1 MKKGFWG
8 FILIFFAW
16 GHRLDADITVLPAS
30 GIVYRTEPYRLL
42 ISDFP
47 LPSEGKIL
55 LSFPGGFS
63 LKTLTSIRA
72 FVQDGSPKHFE
83 VTGFKV
89 FEQKVE
95 IGFEISSTFA
105 AQTVLFELDRIQN
118 SQTAQEFQL
127 EVSILKK
134 DADQISRFTVSFS
147 VAADRPA
154 KLSVAGPSD
163 SSIRAGQLIELF
175 AVAEDRFG
183 NRASVDSVEW
193 QASSGADGSGTFLG
207 NRLFATR
214 AGSIEIWA
222 NNGELVSAP
231 LKLNINSGELDTF
244 EVTGTPESTVAGVPF
259 AQPTYDVTVTAKDQ
273 LGNTVTDFSGT
284 VFFSSDDPLAVL
296 PAPHVFTVGSGG
308 DNGTHDFPGSQ
319 FVLKKAG
326 TRRISLSADGKTGS
340 SPPVQ
345 VAANYL
351 ADLFFFAPPEVIA
364 GKAFDVTVAGGV
376 DLYGNPAF
384 GTVNVIPVLG
394 GGASPSGAVPAFTS
408 VIVIS
413 GSGHSQQ
420 TLVST
425 TPTVLRGS
433 NGYFSTFS
441 DTITVRPAALGGFST
456 SLLPDTLV
464 AGDTVSTFPVEVKDR
479 FGNLKTDFTG
489 SGYFSG
495 SDPRAILQYPAG
507 NPYSFSSADAGRHIF
522 LGSSVKF
529 LTRGT
534 QVLTFGNDSIR
545 SPAVSFLILPGPA
558 VSFSVSAPSTATAGT
573 PFDVIVQNAVDAYS
587 NPVSLSVPIGLK
599 SGNGIS
605 PSGDLPVLP
614 TISVTD
620 GTGQGQAVLPK
631 AEKTVLEGVS
641 GFLRFSSDTI
651 LVSPA
656 GLEGFEWT
664 IGSPQ
669 ISGVPFSAPA
679 VLTAKDRFG
688 NLKEDFNASADSV
701 VLAAQ
706 PSGTWEKNVLKKS
719 GDFVSGVVDLA
730 VVGTTFFGSAGS
742 YVFSST
748 SASRKTGNS
757 LPVEVR
763 SIFVDSFSLIPSS
776 IIRGQNFSVAFRVT
790 NQSPGPFTLDG
801 IKLLSAGRML
811 ILPLPALPDTLAS
824 AGKGNYS
831 ASTSIPDN
839 FPLGKFPVQLELSGR
854 FGAAFTT
861 VKTPV
866 LDSLAVA
873 DSLFLRPSADGLNFE
888 KVSKSRPY
896 PFEVKLVNQSN
907 FDVVLDSNTYL
918 TFSRAGFARS
928 FNISDVTLLPRN
940 GEGTV
945 SFQPGNFPFA
955 FPSSTFFA
963 SLVVFGRRDGV
974 SLSDSFSLG
983 DSILLEDPSK
993 LYYVPGS
1000 ITPQTALLEVP
1011 LNFRLQ
1017 LGNNGQAAFQ
1027 PDTLSRLILVHGRDS
1042 LFGYLQPAT
1051 PIAAGPPVELNF
1063 WVTQT
1068 PNPPPKGVFDWT
1080 PSLQLSGVENGL
1092 TVDSFLAIPDSVTL
1106 FPLPSLIL
1114 DTLWAVTPSLNRVNS
1129 DRSFPIRVRLF
1140 NPSAESLSATW
1151 LYLKE
1156 GNTQLTSL
1164 LVPFLAPQETVEKNL
1179 TVSADSNRLGPVTY
1193 QVEVLPGYGTISSA
1207 PAEVTVRF
1215 NQITIQRQRKAVLE
1229 LLPEIV
1235 APPSARGGTLVA
1247 GQTLTLAVQL
1257 LNLGEAPVTAGRVRL
1272 KVVPPILTFI
1282 SDSSASIS
1290 ATLASVFQLL
1300 AQDMVDSGHIVATW
1314 SQIPNDSNTAAPAET
1329 VSDSAWLTFKIRTA
1343 PIALEVSVREK
1354 ASPLLYANERVSP
1367 FELLFH
1373 NVDASGMHLFLVR
1386 KISIG
1391 LGGLKNPADIF
1402 AFDEAILSDGVHT
1415 SPAVVEGDHL
1425 SFTFSPSVVVGPEET
1440 KNFAFSVPLPS
1451 EEQLPVSLRFFT
1463 NGDMIEALDSIPGN
1477 GPVPALLLKPDGR
1490 PFEYSSVFTTAAGVG
1505 LAASLVTYPN
1515 PFSPP
1520 SEKIQIAYRLSAAS
1534 EVELKIYT
1542 LTGELVMGKTYSG
1555 GSNGGLAGVNQ
1566 IEWDG
1571 CNGRG
1576 EQVKNG
1582 VYISVIRSAA
1592 TGEVVKQKLAV
1603 VK

>member
-16 GHRLDADITVLPAS
+16 GHRLDADVTVLPAS

-47 LPSEGKIL
+47 LPSKGEIH

-134 DADQISRFTVSFS
+134 DADPISRFTVPFLA
-147 VAADRPA
+147 AADRTA

-163 SSIRAGQLIELF
+163 NSIRAGQLIELL

-183 NRASVDSVEW
+183 NRASADSVEW

-207 NRLFATR
+207 NRLFAAR

-222 NNGELVSAP
+222 TNGELVSAP

-259 AQPTYDVTVTAKDQ
+259 AQPTYDVTVTAQDQ
-273 LGNTVTDFSGT
+273 FGNTVTDFSGT

-296 PAPHVFTVGSGG
+296 PAPYVFTVGSGE

-326 TRRISLSADGKTGS
+326 TRQISLSTDGKTGS

-351 ADLFFFAPPEVIA
+351 ADFFFFAPPEVIA

-376 DLYGNPAF
+376 DLYGNPAS

-394 GGASPSGAVPAFTS
+394 GGPSPSGAVPAFTS
-408 VIVIS
+408 AIVIS

-425 TPTVLRGS
+425 SPTVLRGS

-456 SLLPDTLV
+456 SLPPDTLV

-489 SGYFSG
+489 SGYFFG

-507 NPYSFSSADAGRHIF
+507 TPYSFSSADAGRHIF

-534 QVLTFGNDSIR
+534 QVLTFGNDTIR
-545 SPAVSFLILPGPA
+545 SPAASFLVLSGQP
-558 VSFSVSAPSTATAGT
+558 VSFSVSAPSAVTAGT
-573 PFDVIVQNAVDAYS
+573 PFDVIIQNAVDAYS
-587 NPVSLSVPIGLK
+587 NPVSLPAQIGLK
-599 SGNGIS
+599 SGGGIS

-614 TISVTD
+614 TISVAD
-620 GTGQGQAVLPK
+620 GSGQGQAFLPR
-631 AEKTVLEGVS
+631 AEQAVLEGVS

-688 NLKEDFNASADSV
+688 NLKNNFDASADSV
-701 VLAAQ
+701 MLASQ

-719 GDFVSGVVDLA
+719 GDFVSGVADLA

-742 YVFSST
+742 YVFSAT

-757 LPVEVR
+757 LPVEVQ

-861 VKTPV
+861 IKTPV

-873 DSLFLRPSADGLNFE
+873 DSLFLRPSAEGLNFE
-888 KVSKSRPY
+888 KVSKGRMY
-896 PFEVKLVNQSN
+896 PFFFSLVNQSN
-907 FDVVLDSNTYL
+907 FDVVLDSATRL
-918 TFSRAGFARS
+918 VFSRVGYSRS
-928 FNISDVTLLPRN
+928 FQIAGVTLVPRN
-940 GEGTV
+940 SEGEV
-945 SFQPGNFPFA
+945 PFQSDSFPVV
-955 FPSSTFFA
+955 FPSRIFAA

-983 DSILLEDPSK
+983 DSIILEDPSR
-993 LYYVPGS
+993 LYYVSGS
-1000 ITPQTALLEVP
+1000 ITPRTALLEVP
-1011 LNFRLQ
+1011 LNFRLR
-1017 LGNNGQAAFQ
+1017 LGNNGQAVFQ
-1027 PDTLSRLILVHGRDS
+1027 PGMLSRLILVHGPDS

-1063 WVTQT
+1063 RVTQI
-1068 PNPPPKGVFDWT
+1068 PNPPPKGIFSWR
-1080 PSLQLSGVENGL
+1080 PFLQLSGVENGL
-1092 TVDSFLAIPDSVTL
+1092 VVDSLLTIPDSVTL
-1106 FPLPSLIL
+1106 FPLPGLIL

-1156 GNTQLTSL
+1156 GNTQLPSL

-1179 TVSADSNRLGPVTY
+1179 TVLADSNRLGPVTY

-1215 NQITIQRQRKAVLE
+1215 DQITVQRQRKAVLE

-1247 GQTLTLAVQL
+1247 GQTLTLSVQL
-1257 LNLGEAPVTAGRVRL
+1257 RNLGEAPVSAGRVRL

-1290 ATLASVFQLL
+1290 ATLASIFQLL
-1300 AQDMVDSGHIVATW
+1300 AQDLVDSGRIAATW
-1314 SQIPNDSNTAAPAET
+1314 SQIPSDSNTAASAEVVT
-1329 VSDSAWLTFKIRTA
+1329 DSVWIPFKIIPAR
-1343 PIALEVSVREK
+1343 IALTISAREK
-1354 ASPLLYANERVSP
+1354 PTPLLYAEEWSAP
-1367 FELLFH
+1367 FELGFT
-1373 NVDASGMHLFLVR
+1373 NIDATGTHLFLIKKV
-1386 KISIG
+1386 SIG
-1391 LGGLKNPADIF
+1391 LSRLRSPADIS
-1402 AFDEAILSDGVHT
+1402 AFDQASLSDGVHSALAT
-1415 SPAVVEGDHL
+1415 VEGNQL
-1425 SFTFSPSVVVGPEET
+1425 TFAFSSPVLIGPEET
-1440 KNFAFSVPLPS
+1440 KNFSLSIRPEA
-1451 EEQLPVSLRFFT
+1451 QLPVSLRFFT
-1463 NGDMIEALDSIPGN
+1463 KADMIEALDSVPGA
-1477 GPVPALLLKPDGR
+1477 GAAPALLLKANGQ
-1490 PFEYSSVFTTAAGVG
+1490 PFEYTSSVFTTASGAG

-1542 LTGELVMGKTYSG
+1542 LTGELVMKKTYSG

-1582 VYISVIRSAA
+1582 VYIAVIRSVA
-1592 TGEVVKQKLAV
+1592 TGETVKQKLAV